1 MKITIITPSF
11 NQGIFIEKTILSV
24 FKQDYSNLEY
34 IVIDGRSNDNT
45 LDIINKY
52 KKMISKIIIDKDEG
66 QAEAINK
73 GLRIASGE
81 IIGWINSDDLFLP
94 DTLKRI
100 ARIFILHPEIDFVY
114 GKANF
119 IDENDN
125 LLGCYPTFQLPK
137 GKTKYKFWK
146 GWPIPQPTV
155 FFRRELFEKYGY
167 LDEGLMYAM
176 DFEYFLRLSNSANI
190 VYIPELL
197 AYYRIHK
204 KSKTSNW
211 EVSKPLF
218 YNECINIIKKYVP
231 PTNISNFPIW
241 GSWYLY
247 LIKEKIKSIL
257 LINE

>member
-1 MKITIITPSF
+1 MKISIITPSY
-11 NQGIFIEKTILSV
+11 NQKNFIERTIVSV
-24 FKQDYSNLEY
+24 IKQSYSDIEY
-34 IVIDGRSNDNT
+34 ILVDGCSYDGTNE
-45 LDIINKY
+45 I
-52 KKMISKIIIDKDEG
+52 ISKYSTYFSNVIIESDCG
-66 QAEAINK
+66 QAQAINK
-73 GLRIASGE
+73 GLRLATGE

-94 DTLKRI
+94 DTLEKIVRN
-100 ARIFILHPEIDFVY
+100 FILHPEIDFVY

-125 LLGCYPTFQLPK
+125 ILGCYPTFQLPK
-137 GKTKYKFWK
+137 GKAKYKFWK

-155 FFRRELFEKYGY
+155 FFRRVLFEKYGY
-167 LDEGLMYAM
+167 LDEGLTYAM
-176 DFEYFLRLSNSANI
+176 DFEYYLRLSNSANI
-190 VYIPELL
+190 GYIPELL

-218 YNECINIIKKYVP
+218 YNECIKIIKKYVP

-241 GSWYLY
+241 SSWYLY